1 MTYKEFES
9 KFGYKLRIRDGRAY
23 CDETVDLFCKD
34 EDCDSLVELPEGLTI
49 NGTLFGSRR
58 IAKLPDD
65 IKVNGSVVLEGC
77 TKLVSLPNDF
87 VVDGI
92 LNLSYTHITSLPKG
106 LVVRDNLL
114 LIGTNIEELPDDLVV
129 GGDLDLSISHIK
141 SLPENLTIGGNLILC
156 GCTDILSLPKG
167 LKIGGFLVLRDVNI
181 ESLPD
186 DIIIYRDIT
195 LYHLKGFSI
204 PENFTVYGDLSII
217 ECNNISLPENLTVNR
232 LYVRYTK
239 NISLSK
245 SFISRGSISFET
257 VSNVSIPEGFTVYK
271 GFQIFNSNIESPL
284 NGFKISNSCPKKLVF
299 PDPVFIWESNG
310 KQYIKVDNIF
320 SIIDRHRGN
329 MYIVHNLDCEKQRYV
344 VTDGEGH
351 YAHGDTKKEAKEDLI
366 FKISDRDTSLYKG
379 MSLDDVFTYEE
390 AIIAYRTITG
400 ACSAGTRN
408 FIEKSLPKPH
418 KNKYTIREIIKLTE
432 NQYGNDKFKK
442 FFL

>member
-9 KFGYKLRIRDGRAY
+9 KFGYKLRIVDGRAY
-23 CDETVDLFCKD
+23 CNGTVDLFCKD
-34 EDCDSLVELPEGLTI
+34 ENRDNLVELPEGLTI
-49 NGTLFGSRR
+49 NGSLFGYRR

-65 IKVNGSVVLEGC
+65 IKVNGSVILEGC
-77 TKLVSLPNDF
+77 TKLVSLPNNF
-87 VVDGI
+87 VVDGT
-92 LNLSYTHITSLPKG
+92 LNLNHTHIASLPKG

-114 LIGTNIEELPDDLVV
+114 LVGTNIEELPNDFVV
-129 GGDLDLSISHIK
+129 GGNLDLSSSHIK
-141 SLPENLTIGGNLILC
+141 SLPENLTIGGNLILSDC
-156 GCTDILSLPKG
+156 KDILSLPKG
-167 LKIGGFLVLRDVNI
+167 LKIGGSLVLHDTNI

-186 DIIIYRDIT
+186 DIVIYRDIT
-195 LYHLKGFSI
+195 LSFLEEFSL
-204 PENFTVYGDLSII
+204 PENFTVYGDLHITG
-217 ECNNISLPENLTVNR
+217 CGNILLPENLTVFR
-232 LYVRYTK
+232 LFVTHTK
-239 NISLSK
+239 SISLPK
-245 SFISRGSISFET
+245 SFVSCSPISFET

-271 GFQIFNSNIESPL
+271 GFQIFNSNIELPL

-320 SIIDRHRGN
+320 SVIDRHRGN

-366 FKISDRDTSLYKG
+366 FKINDRDTSLYKG